1 MGLFDEVMA
10 ATGIGGSS
18 QTPQHASALGAI
30 MEYINSPQVGGVS
43 GLQKMFQEKGLGG
56 LVASWVGNGQNLPIS
71 AEQLQGAL
79 HSDALQQV
87 AQKAGLD
94 PSQLTSMMSQLL
106 PHVVDKLTPNGQAPD
121 TGALQQM
128 LKAAVSSRPS

>member
-18 QTPQHASALGAI
+18 QTAQHASALGAI

-56 LVASWVGNGQNLPIS
+56 VVASWVGNGQNLPIS
-71 AEQLQGAL
+71 AEQLQGVL
-79 HSDALQQV
+79 HSEALQQA

-94 PSQLTSMMSQLL
+94 PSQLTSMMAQLL

-128 LKAAVSSRPS
+128 MKAAGFGKPS